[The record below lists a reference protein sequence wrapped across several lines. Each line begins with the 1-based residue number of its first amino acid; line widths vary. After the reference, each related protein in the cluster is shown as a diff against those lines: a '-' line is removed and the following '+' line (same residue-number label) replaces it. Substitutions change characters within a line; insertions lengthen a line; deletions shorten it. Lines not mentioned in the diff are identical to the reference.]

1 MRTGRAR
8 NPQLLT
14 LEPLIRTFDK
24 DASMPLFLDNTCLR
38 PSRAAHYPLL
48 AQPLSSTAPAKET
61 DPSEL
66 PKMVTLFF
74 LVACRRACPKA
85 RGWADRALYP
95 ACLSFMVNYKLLYLI
110 IFFKHSGLFTGLG
123 ISPAL
128 ATSTVFRLATPP
140 ANS

>member
-1 MRTGRAR
+1 
-8 NPQLLT
+8 
-14 LEPLIRTFDK
+14 
-24 DASMPLFLDNTCLR
+24 MPLFLDNTRLR
-38 PSRAAHYPLL
+38 PSRAAHYSPL
-48 AQPLSSTAPAKET
+48 AQPLSSAAPAKAT

-85 RGWADRALYP
+85 SGWADRALYP
-95 ACLSFMVNYKLLYLI
+95 TCPSLMLNFNLLYLI
-110 IFFKHSGLFTGLG
+110 IFFKHSELFTGLG

-128 ATSTVFRLATPP
+128 ATSTVFRLAIPP